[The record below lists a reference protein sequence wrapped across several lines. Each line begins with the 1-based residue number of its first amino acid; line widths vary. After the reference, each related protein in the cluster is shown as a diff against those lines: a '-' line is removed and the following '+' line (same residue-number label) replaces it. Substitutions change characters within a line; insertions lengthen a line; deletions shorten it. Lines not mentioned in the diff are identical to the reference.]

1 MRPLYVL
8 SLAASALSFGC
19 ISSNPAAPAVRWFDP
34 RPPRAAHDQR
44 ESVTVHAAPFL
55 RQDFVVRIPPH
66 EVAIDDSL
74 RWIAPP
80 EQIVEAALD
89 SAPALPIGMRV
100 DLVRFEFERADGI
113 AAICELSCRID
124 GSTRPVVGRAVAASE
139 QPEALA
145 AAMAKALDQVA
156 AAVVQ
161 LVQKRD

>member
-1 MRPLYVL
+1 
-8 SLAASALSFGC
+8 
-19 ISSNPAAPAVRWFDP
+19 
-34 RPPRAAHDQR
+34 
-44 ESVTVHAAPFL
+44 
-55 RQDFVVRIPPH
+55 
-66 EVAIDDSL
+66 
-74 RWIAPP
+74 
-80 EQIVEAALD
+80 VE
-89 SAPALPIGMRV
+89 
-100 DLVRFEFERADGI
+100 LVRFEFERTDSI